1 MVSGYMVR
9 LTGALKLTD
18 RKMTG
23 PEKWRTNKQGRIKT
37 KRRLE

>member
-23 PEKWRTNKQGRIKT
+23 PEK
-37 KRRLE
+37 